1 MGRPRDEI
9 YKRLEPHD
17 VACHDVASPE
27 LSWTSGYDVRLPNRR
42 IQLWREPDGSVVI
55 ITKTLLRD
63 RRIGMTATRY
73 TKEAAQYIEG
83 MLTETR
89 EQQAAG
95 RMGEAGQ

>member
-9 YKRLEPHD
+9 YKRLEPGD
-17 VACHDVASPE
+17 GECPE
-27 LSWTSGYDVRLPNRR
+27 LAHDYGLQARLPNRR

-55 ITKTLLRD
+55 VTKTLLRD
-63 RRIGMTATRY
+63 RRIGTTATRY